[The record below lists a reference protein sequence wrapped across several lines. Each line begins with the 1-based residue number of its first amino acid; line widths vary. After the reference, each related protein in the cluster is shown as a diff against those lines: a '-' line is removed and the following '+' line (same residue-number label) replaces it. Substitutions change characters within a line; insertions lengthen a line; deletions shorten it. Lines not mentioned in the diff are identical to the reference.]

1 MKKIFILLLAVFL
14 YGCSN
19 KEKENIVESGT
30 IESTEALISSQ
41 VSGQIIAL
49 LKDEGEQVNKGD
61 TLCIIDTTSYHLQ
74 LKQAEAAL
82 KMAEAQ
88 LTLLVKGT
96 RSEDIKQ
103 AEEVLKQAEA
113 NLNSA
118 KTDFERIKNLYD
130 TGAVNK
136 KQLDDAETRYQI
148 MAAQYNSAKENLRK
162 LKNIA
167 RPEEI
172 KQAEANVEKAK
183 ASVNLLKK
191 NLNDCFV
198 VSPINGFVVKKFIE
212 KGETVTMLSA
222 LFKISDLSKVEMSI
236 YIPETDLPKIKL
248 GQKVD
253 VAVDA
258 YPDRIFKGR
267 IIYISPE
274 AEFTPKNIQTR
285 DERTKLVFEVKIEI
299 PNPDFIL
306 KVGIPADATIQ
317 LGLN

>member
-14 YGCSN
+14 YGCN
-19 KEKENIVESGT
+19 NNENNSIVESGT

-41 VSGQIIAL
+41 VSGQIIGL
-49 LKDEGEQVNKGD
+49 LKDEGDRVKKGD
-61 TLCIIDTTSYHLQ
+61 TLCVIDTSSCKLQ
-74 LKQAEAAL
+74 LSQAEAAL

-88 LTLLVKGT
+88 LALLLNGARK
-96 RSEDIKQ
+96 EDIKQ

-113 NLNSA
+113 NFNSA
-118 KTDFERIKNLYD
+118 RTDFERIKNLFE

-148 MAAQYNSAKENLRK
+148 MSAQYNSAKENLRK

-191 NLNDCFV
+191 SLNDCFV
-198 VSPINGFVVKKFIE
+198 VSPIDGFVVKKFIE

-222 LFKISDLSKVEMSI
+222 LFKISDLSRVKMSV

-253 VAVDA
+253 VTVDA
-258 YPDRIFKGR
+258 YPDRTFEGR

-299 PNPDFIL
+299 PNPDFVL
-306 KVGIPADATIQ
+306 KTGIPADATIQ
-317 LGLN
+317 LGSF

>member
-14 YGCSN
+14 YGCN
-19 KEKENIVESGT
+19 ENGKNSIVESGT

-41 VSGQIIAL
+41 VSGRIIDL
-49 LKDEGEQVNKGD
+49 LKDEGERVKRGD
-61 TLCIIDTTSYHLQ
+61 TLCIIDTTSYKLQ
-74 LKQAEAAL
+74 LNQAEAAL
-82 KMAEAQ
+82 KIAEAQ
-88 LTLLVKGT
+88 LSLLKNGA
-96 RSEDIKQ
+96 RKEDIKQ
-103 AEEVLKQAEA
+103 AEEVLKQAAA
-113 NLNSA
+113 NFNSA
-118 KTDFERIKNLYD
+118 KTDFERIKNLFD

-148 MAAQYNSAKENLRK
+148 MAAQYNSAKENLTK
-162 LKNIA
+162 LKNIT

-172 KQAEANVEKAK
+172 KQAEANVEKAR
-183 ASVNLLKK
+183 ASVDLLKK
-191 NLNDCFV
+191 SLNDCFV
-198 VSPINGFVVKKFIE
+198 VSPIDGFVVKKFIE

-222 LFKISDLSKVEMSI
+222 LFKVSDLSKVKMSV

-253 VAVDA
+253 VTVDA
-258 YPDRIFKGR
+258 YPDRTFEGR

-299 PNPDFIL
+299 PNPEFVL
-306 KVGIPADATIQ
+306 KTGIPADATIQ
-317 LGLN
+317 LGSF

>member
-14 YGCSN
+14 YGCNDNGNNS
-19 KEKENIVESGT
+19 IVESGT

-41 VSGQIIAL
+41 VSGQIIGL
-49 LKDEGEQVNKGD
+49 LKDEGDRVKKGD
-61 TLCIIDTTSYHLQ
+61 TLCVIDTSSYKLQ
-74 LKQAEAAL
+74 LNQAEAAL

-88 LTLLVKGT
+88 LALLLNGARK
-96 RSEDIKQ
+96 EDIKQ

-113 NLNSA
+113 NFNSA
-118 KTDFERIKNLYD
+118 RTDFERIKNLFE

-148 MAAQYNSAKENLRK
+148 MSAQYNSAKENLRK

-191 NLNDCFV
+191 SLNDCFV
-198 VSPINGFVVKKFIE
+198 VSPIDGFVVKKFIE

-222 LFKISDLSKVEMSI
+222 LFKISDLSRVKMSV

-258 YPDRIFKGR
+258 YPDRTFEGK

-299 PNPDFIL
+299 PNPDFVL
-306 KVGIPADATIQ
+306 KTGIPADATIQ
-317 LGLN
+317 LGSL

>member
-14 YGCSN
+14 YGCGDN
-19 KEKENIVESGT
+19 EQENIVESGT

-41 VSGQIIAL
+41 VSGQIIDL

-88 LTLLVKGT
+88 LTLLINGT
-96 RSEDIKQ
+96 RKEDIKQ
-103 AEEVLKQAEA
+103 AEEVLRQASA
-113 NLNSA
+113 NLSSA
-118 KTDFERIKNLYD
+118 KTDYERIKNLFN

-148 MAAQYNSAKENLRK
+148 MSAQYNSAEENLRK

-172 KQAEANVEKAK
+172 KQAEANVQKAR
-183 ASVNLLKK
+183 ASVDLLKK
-191 NLNDCFV
+191 NLKDCFV
-198 VSPINGFVVKKFIE
+198 VSPIDGFVVKKFIE

-222 LFKISDLSKVEMSI
+222 LFKISDLSKVKMSI
-236 YIPETDLPKIKL
+236 YIPETELPKIKL
-248 GQKVD
+248 GQKVE

-317 LGLN
+317 PGLN